1 MLRDEVI
8 ELMTN
13 VINKMNREMGL
24 QHNIPADVLEQQII
38 AQKEQLDYVNG
49 LLYDQLFEYGIINNN
64 RQDNYD

>member
-1 MLRDEVI
+1 MLRDEVV

-13 VINKMNREMGL
+13 VVNKMNREVGS

-49 LLYDQLFEYGIINNN
+49 LLYDELIEYGVINTN
-64 RQDNYD
+64 R

>member
-38 AQKEQLDYVNG
+38 AQKQQLDYVNG

-64 RQDNYD
+64 R